1 MKEPV
6 TFTSFTNEDAY
17 TFTETVVSIVKEQE
31 LRPVRIRVYLN
42 GDVVSQYLMDGKKS
56 DEWLARK
63 QNTVMKTGHSG
74 LYVYEHAD
82 SYQELLNDEKYA
94 VCGGGY
100 PIYVDH
106 ELKGALCISGL
117 EHTEDHD
124 LILQAIE
131 KMKERSK

>member
-1 MKEPV
+1 MKEPF

-17 TFTETVVSIVKEQE
+17 LFTKAVVSIVKEKH

-42 GDVVSQYLMDGKKS
+42 GDVVSQYLMDGKKN
-56 DEWLARK
+56 DEWLIRK

-74 LYVYEHAD
+74 LYVYEHANE
-82 SYQELLNDEKYA
+82 YQQMLNDDQYA

-100 PIYVDH
+100 PIYINH

-131 KMKERSK
+131 KMKVRTK